1 MRPVVFAQAGG
12 EKLAKPGVK
21 SHDGVWFGVA

>member
-1 MRPVVFAQAGG
+1 MIT

-21 SHDGVWFGVA
+21 YFQITGRAKRVVEELIA